1 MGPLFFPQLQL
12 FLNHMTLLSKTLF
25 CLLLC
30 LIAVSTG
37 QSTDSNA
44 DRILGRWLFPKKLT
58 CVEIYRENGLY
69 FGRMTQI
76 SGSCQASYG
85 DIKDKVV
92 LTNLSYAENG
102 WSGGTMVH
110 PSSGMKFSVDMRM
123 SNANTIVATV
133 YKGMRLFSKEL
144 ILTRQQPAS

>member
-1 MGPLFFPQLQL
+1 MLF
-12 FLNHMTLLSKTLF
+12 SKTLF

-37 QSTDSNA
+37 QSTDTNA
-44 DRILGRWLFPKKLT
+44 DRILGRWLFPKKQT

-69 FGRMTQI
+69 FGRMAKI

-85 DIKDKVV
+85 DISNKVV
-92 LTNLSYAENG
+92 LTNLSYVNNE
-102 WSGGTMVH
+102 WTGGSMVH
-110 PSSGMKFSVDMRM
+110 PNSGVKFSVEMRM
-123 SNANTIVATV
+123 SDANTVVATV
-133 YKGMRLFSKEL
+133 YKGMRFLSKEL

>member
-1 MGPLFFPQLQL
+1 MRPLFLPQLQL
-12 FLNHMTLLSKTLF
+12 FLNPMTLFNKILF

-44 DRILGRWLFPKKLT
+44 DRILGRWLFPKKQT

-123 SNANTIVATV
+123 ANANTIVATV
-133 YKGMRLFSKEL
+133 YKGIRMFSKEL